1 VLLVEDEEAVR
12 TLAARVLRALGYT
25 VVEATNGAEA
35 LTLAM
40 VSSACI
46 HLLITDAVMPEL
58 GGKALADQL
67 AEHIP
72 SLKVLFMSGYTDL
85 TMLHHGKLSDGMDFL
100 QKPFTPTA
108 FAQKVRT
115 VLDG

>member
-1 VLLVEDEEAVR
+1 
-12 TLAARVLRALGYT
+12 
-25 VVEATNGAEA
+25 
-35 LTLAM
+35 
-40 VSSACI
+40 
-46 HLLITDAVMPEL
+46 
-58 GGKALADQL
+58 
-67 AEHIP
+67 
-72 SLKVLFMSGYTDL
+72 MSGYTDL